1 LVYGVDRTI
10 KVSEET
16 YSVLKS
22 LKEKLELRSFDAVIR
37 ILIRAVTEKENKI
50 VEISKEILKEII
62 EQQQKKEKEKEL

>member
-1 LVYGVDRTI
+1 M
-10 KVSEET
+10 
-16 YSVLKS
+16 LKS

>member
-1 LVYGVDRTI
+1 MVYGVDRTI

>member
-1 LVYGVDRTI
+1 MYGVDRTI

>member
-1 LVYGVDRTI
+1 VYGVDRTI